1 MILTN
6 IVLFILILYSLG
18 LLRHQISLLF
28 QGISLLVF
36 NSYTPGVI
44 LYSIF
49 FLPGVIIH
57 EMSHML
63 TAEIL
68 GVRTGRINIFPTEI
82 KPGHIKMGSV
92 ESVKADPFREILIG
106 IAPLVVSIILI
117 FLLSFYL
124 YSGIPMVLL
133 ILILYLIFTFAN
145 TMFSSKEDMR
155 SFWFIPLPVIAIIGI
170 IYIFKISV
178 DIAKISGLFDNY
190 LILLNKALGLC
201 LILDIFFLITVN
213 ILKVIIEKVTG
224 KVLLRK
230 TTN

>member
-1 MILTN
+1 
-6 IVLFILILYSLG
+6 
-18 LLRHQISLLF
+18 
-28 QGISLLVF
+28 
-36 NSYTPGVI
+36 
-44 LYSIF
+44 
-49 FLPGVIIH
+49 
-57 EMSHML
+57 
-63 TAEIL
+63 
-68 GVRTGRINIFPTEI
+68 
-82 KPGHIKMGSV
+82 
-92 ESVKADPFREILIG
+92 
-106 IAPLVVSIILI
+106 
-117 FLLSFYL
+117 
-124 YSGIPMVLL
+124 
-133 ILILYLIFTFAN
+133 
-145 TMFSSKEDMR
+145 MR